1 MTLTQERPAAV
12 PKPMTEDA
20 ETEAPPEEVPR
31 PRHWATAEYYALG
44 DAGFFDDERL
54 MPWRPRLGMISTFGS
69 KWQ

>member
-1 MTLTQERPAAV
+1 MTLTQECPAAM

-31 PRHWATAEYYALG
+31 PRHWTTAEYYALG

-54 MPWRPRLGMISTFGS
+54 MP
-69 KWQ
+69 